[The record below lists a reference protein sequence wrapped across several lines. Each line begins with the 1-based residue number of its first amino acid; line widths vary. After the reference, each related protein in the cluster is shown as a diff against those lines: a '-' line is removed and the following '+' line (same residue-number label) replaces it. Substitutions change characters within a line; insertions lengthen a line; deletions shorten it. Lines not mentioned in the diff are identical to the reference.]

1 MTQPLRIAVLSA
13 WHVHAEE
20 YGRAAIDHPDTELVA
35 VWDDDE
41 SRGRELADR
50 LGVPFEADLDALLAR
65 EDLDGVTNTTATTDH
80 DEILGRVIASG
91 KHVFTEKLLSPTV
104 AGCDALTSAAEAAG
118 VQITVSL
125 PRLSHGYT
133 LALREVLDS
142 GRLGRLTYSRVRL
155 AHNGSTADW
164 LPARFYDA
172 AEAIGGAFSDLAA
185 HPVYLTQLILGE
197 EAATVRASYTDMT
210 GRGVEDNASVTITTP
225 DGAIGVIETGFVTPM
240 SPFSIEV
247 QGTEGTLLFDDAE
260 QRMRL
265 GTADGWEDLPI
276 PADAPAPFDQWV
288 EAIRTGVRTE
298 ENLSRARALTA
309 LTVAANA
316 AATA

>member
-1 MTQPLRIAVLSA
+1 M
-13 WHVHAEE
+13 
-20 YGRAAIDHPDTELVA
+20 
-35 VWDDDE
+35 
-41 SRGRELADR
+41 
-50 LGVPFEADLDALLAR
+50 
-65 EDLDGVTNTTATTDH
+65 
-80 DEILGRVIASG
+80 
-91 KHVFTEKLLSPTV
+91 
-104 AGCDALTSAAEAAG
+104 
-118 VQITVSL
+118 
-125 PRLSHGYT
+125 
-133 LALREVLDS
+133 
-142 GRLGRLTYSRVRL
+142 
-155 AHNGSTADW
+155 
-164 LPARFYDA
+164 
-172 AEAIGGAFSDLAA
+172 
-185 HPVYLTQLILGE
+185 
-197 EAATVRASYTDMT
+197 RASYTDMT

-225 DGAIGVIETGFVTPM
+225 DGAIGVIETGFVTPA

-247 QGTEGTLLFDDAE
+247 QGTEGALLFDDAE